1 MSAFTTRRLILAAV
15 AALVALAVAGCG
27 GSSGSKSTATVSL
40 GSSMADM
47 TAAGGSSGAA
57 GSAEAGMEGMSE
69 GEMEAGSEGSE
80 PEVTEGPTGM
90 LMEAS
95 NAKGDA
101 TLEQDGDK
109 LTGTITVSGL
119 EPGSDHAEHLHG
131 PDGTCEPKKMV
142 SNMAVVLPDLKANAK
157 GVATTSFEFTVH
169 QQVVEPGYFIMVHA
183 EGTPAAE
190 RNQIGAAPASP
201 AFMQALS
208 KNPGILCGDVEVKH

>member
-27 GSSGSKSTATVSL
+27 GSSGSTSAATVSL

-47 TAAGGSSGAA
+47 TAAEG
-57 GSAEAGMEGMSE
+57 GMEGMSE
-69 GEMEAGSEGSE
+69 SEMEAKSEGSE
-80 PEVTEGPTGM
+80 PEVMEGPTGM

-95 NAKGDA
+95 SAEGHA
-101 TLEQDGDK
+101 SLEQDGDK

-119 EPGSDHAEHLHG
+119 EPNSDHAEHLHG

-157 GVATTSFEFTVH
+157 GVASTSFEFTVH
-169 QQVVEPGYFIMVHA
+169 QQVVEPGYFIMVHE

>member
-27 GSSGSKSTATVSL
+27 GSSDRASTATVSL

-47 TAAGGSSGAA
+47 TAAEGGT
-57 GSAEAGMEGMSE
+57 EGMS
-69 GEMEAGSEGSE
+69 GAEMEAKSEGSE
-80 PEVTEGPTGM
+80 PAVAEGPTGM

-95 NAKGDA
+95 SAEGQAELQQK
-101 TLEQDGDK
+101 GDK

-142 SNMAVVLPDLKANAK
+142 SNMAVVLPDLKADAK
-157 GVATTSFEFTVH
+157 GVASTSFEFTVH

-190 RNQIGAAPASP
+190 RDQIGAAPASP

>member
-27 GSSGSKSTATVSL
+27 GSSGSKSAATVSL

-47 TAAGGSSGAA
+47 TAAEG
-57 GSAEAGMEGMSE
+57 GMEGMSE
-69 GEMEAGSEGSE
+69 SEMEAKSEGSE
-80 PEVTEGPTGM
+80 PKVAEGPTGM

-95 NAKGDA
+95 NAKGHA

-142 SNMAVVLPDLKANAK
+142 SNMAVVLPDLKADAK

>member
-1 MSAFTTRRLILAAV
+1 MSALTTRKLILAAV

-27 GSSGSKSTATVSL
+27 GSSGRASTATVSL
-40 GSSMADM
+40 GSSMADL
-47 TAAGGSSGAA
+47 TAAEGSGE
-57 GSAEAGMEGMSE
+57 AEMEGM
-69 GEMEAGSEGSE
+69 AEGSE
-80 PEVTEGPTGM
+80 PEVMEGPTGM

-95 NAKGDA
+95 NAEGHA
-101 TLEQDGDK
+101 SLEQKGDK

-142 SNMAVVLPDLKANAK
+142 SNMAVVLPDLKADAK

>member
-47 TAAGGSSGAA
+47 TAAEG
-57 GSAEAGMEGMSE
+57 GMEGMSE
-69 GEMEAGSEGSE
+69 SEMEAKAEGSE

-95 NAKGDA
+95 SAEGHA
-101 TLEQDGDK
+101 SLEQDGDK

-142 SNMAVVLPDLKANAK
+142 SNMAVVLPDLKADAK

>member
-1 MSAFTTRRLILAAV
+1 MSARLTRALILAAAAAV
-15 AALVALAVAGCG
+15 VALVVAGCG
-27 GSSGSKSTATVSL
+27 GSSGSPSTATVAL
-40 GSSMADM
+40 SSAMAGM
-47 TAAGGSSGAA
+47 ESGA
-57 GSAEAGMEGMSE
+57 GSGEMEGMSE
-69 GEMEAGSEGSE
+69 GGSEGSE
-80 PEVTEGPTGM
+80 PEVMEGPTGM
-90 LMEAS
+90 LMEPS
-95 NAKGDA
+95 NAEGHA
-101 TLEQDGDK
+101 SLEQKGDK

-119 EPGSDHAEHLHG
+119 EPDSDHAEHLHG

-142 SNMAVVLPDLKANAK
+142 SNMAVVLPDLKANSK
-157 GVATTSFEFTVH
+157 GVATTHFEFTVH

>member
-27 GSSGSKSTATVSL
+27 GSSGSTSTATVSL
-40 GSSMADM
+40 SSSMADM
-47 TAAGGSSGAA
+47 TAAEG
-57 GSAEAGMEGMSE
+57 GMEGMS
-69 GEMEAGSEGSE
+69 GAEMESKSEGSE
-80 PEVTEGPTGM
+80 PEVAEGPTGM

-95 NAKGDA
+95 SADGHA
-101 TLEQDGDK
+101 ELEQKGDK
-109 LTGTITVSGL
+109 LSGTITVSGL
-119 EPGSDHAEHLHG
+119 EPNSDHAEHLHG

-142 SNMAVVLPDLKANAK
+142 SNMAVVLPDLKADAK
-157 GVATTSFEFTVH
+157 GVASTSFEFTVH

-190 RNQIGAAPASP
+190 RDQIGAAPASP

>member
-1 MSAFTTRRLILAAV
+1 MSAFKTRSLILAAV

-27 GSSGSKSTATVSL
+27 DSSGSSSTATVSL
-40 GSSMADM
+40 SSSMADM
-47 TAAGGSSGAA
+47 TAAEG
-57 GSAEAGMEGMSE
+57 GMEGMSE
-69 GEMEAGSEGSE
+69 AEMEAKSEGSE
-80 PEVTEGPTGM
+80 PAVMEGPTGM

-95 NAKGDA
+95 SAEGHA
-101 TLEQDGDK
+101 SLEQKGDK
-109 LTGTITVSGL
+109 LVGTVTVSGL
-119 EPGSDHAEHLHG
+119 EPNSDHAEHLHG

-142 SNMAVVLPDLKANAK
+142 SNMAVVLPDLKANSK
-157 GVATTSFEFTVH
+157 GEATTHFEFTVH

>member
-1 MSAFTTRRLILAAV
+1 MSALTTRNLILAAV

-27 GSSGSKSTATVSL
+27 GSSGSTSAATVSL
-40 GSSMADM
+40 SSSMADL
-47 TAAGGSSGAA
+47 TAAEG
-57 GSAEAGMEGMSE
+57 GMEGMSE
-69 GEMEAGSEGSE
+69 SEMEAGSESSE
-80 PEVTEGPTGM
+80 PEVMEGPTGM

-95 NAKGDA
+95 NAEGHA
-101 TLEQDGDK
+101 SLEQKGDK
-109 LTGTITVSGL
+109 LNGTITVSGL

-142 SNMAVVLPDLKANAK
+142 SNMAVVLPDLKANSK

-169 QQVVEPGYFIMVHA
+169 QQVVEPGYFIMVHE

>member
-1 MSAFTTRRLILAAV
+1 MSALTTRNLILAAV

-27 GSSGSKSTATVSL
+27 GSSGSTSTATVSL
-40 GSSMADM
+40 GSSMADL
-47 TAAGGSSGAA
+47 TAAEGSGE
-57 GSAEAGMEGMSE
+57 AEMEGMSE
-69 GEMEAGSEGSE
+69 GSE
-80 PEVTEGPTGM
+80 PETMEGPTGM

-95 NAKGDA
+95 NAEGHA
-101 TLEQDGDK
+101 SLEQKGDK

-142 SNMAVVLPDLKANAK
+142 SNMAVVLPDLKADAK

-169 QQVVEPGYFIMVHA
+169 QQVVEPGYFIMVHE
-183 EGTPAAE
+183 EGTPSAE

>member
-1 MSAFTTRRLILAAV
+1 MSALTTRKLILAAV

-27 GSSGSKSTATVSL
+27 GSSGSTSAATVSL
-40 GSSMADM
+40 GSSMADL
-47 TAAGGSSGAA
+47 TAAEG
-57 GSAEAGMEGMSE
+57 GMEGMSE
-69 GEMEAGSEGSE
+69 SEKEAGSEGSE
-80 PEVTEGPTGM
+80 PEVMEGPTGM
-90 LMEAS
+90 LMEAT
-95 NAKGDA
+95 NAEGHA
-101 TLEQDGDK
+101 NLEQDGDK

-142 SNMAVVLPDLKANAK
+142 SNMAVVLPDLKANSK

>member
-1 MSAFTTRRLILAAV
+1 MSAFTTRSLILAA
-15 AALVALAVAGCG
+15 AAAFVALAVAGCG
-27 GSSGSKSTATVSL
+27 GSGGSTSTATVSL
-40 GSSMADM
+40 SSSMADM
-47 TAAGGSSGAA
+47 TAAEGG
-57 GSAEAGMEGMSE
+57 MK
-69 GEMEAGSEGSE
+69 EMPAGSE
-80 PEVTEGPTGM
+80 PEIMEGPTGM

-95 NAKGDA
+95 NAEGHA
-101 TLEQDGDK
+101 SLEQKGDK
-109 LTGTITVSGL
+109 LIGSVTVSGL
-119 EPGSDHAEHLHG
+119 EPNSDHAEHLHG

-157 GVATTSFEFTVH
+157 GVASTHFEFTVH
-169 QQVVEPGYFIMVHA
+169 QQVVEPGYFIMVHE

>member
-27 GSSGSKSTATVSL
+27 GSSGSKSAATVSL

-47 TAAGGSSGAA
+47 TAAEG
-57 GSAEAGMEGMSE
+57 GMEGMSE
-69 GEMEAGSEGSE
+69 SEMEAKSEGSE
-80 PEVTEGPTGM
+80 PEVVEGPTGM

-95 NAKGDA
+95 SAEGHA
-101 TLEQDGDK
+101 SLEQDGDK

-142 SNMAVVLPDLKANAK
+142 SNMAVVLPDLKANSK

-169 QQVVEPGYFIMVHA
+169 QQVVEPGYFIMVHE

-190 RNQIGAAPASP
+190 RDQIGAAPASP